1 MLIFIFPIDSMA
13 ERISLT
19 KLHRFEIRFAG
30 FGGQGIVTI
39 GRILGTAFTVFDKL
53 NSVNTQSY
61 GPESRG
67 GACRSEVVVSEG
79 EINYPYVR
87 KADIFVSLSQLAFDN
102 YVKELK
108 DDGKLLI
115 DPHSV
120 KTVSR
125 NNSNE
130 LFQVPTMELA
140 HDIGSVKYQN
150 SVALGALYPL
160 IKDLV
165 KERSLRRALSEN
177 VPEKTVEANL
187 NAFEKGMEYIQ
198 SHYQL

>member
-1 MLIFIFPIDSMA
+1 MA
-13 ERISLT
+13 ERTDLT

-87 KADIFVSLSQLAFDN
+87 KADIFVSLSQLSFDN
-102 YVKELK
+102 YIKDVK

-115 DPHSV
+115 DPNSV
-120 KTVSR
+120 KTGSR
-125 NNSNE
+125 NNSIKI
-130 LFQVPTMELA
+130 FRVPTMELA
-140 HDIGSVKYQN
+140 HEIGSVKYQN

-165 KERSLRRALSEN
+165 KKRSVCRALSEN
-177 VPEKTVEANL
+177 VPDKTVEANL
-187 NAFEKGMEYIQ
+187 DAFEKGMEYIQ